1 MPSDTLYT
9 PQQKARCV
17 AWYAATQSQAQVQ
30 INFRREYGRNAQV
43 PSSSGILNWYNKFLE
58 TGTMSRK
65 KKDSNAFRA
74 GWSPTA
80 LQARSPPMAQRA
92 IPWSVGWETWFSTS
106 PDANCV
112 AGKFARSHS
121 LRFLL
126 VTVWPASPIFI
137 NEILVWIF
145 TC

>member
-58 TGTMSRK
+58 TGTLNRK
-65 KKDSNAFRA
+65 KKDSNKWVLTPEMEQTVLNLFRSEENKRELSTRKA
-74 GWSPTA
+74 A
-80 LQARSPPMAQRA
+80 AREDTPSR
-92 IPWSVGWETWFSTS
+92 TS
-106 PDANCV
+106 IRRVLKTHRFHSYKIQHHQKLTGV
-112 AGKFARSHS
+112 ASA
-121 LRFLL
+121 
-126 VTVWPASPIFI
+126 
-137 NEILVWIF
+137 
-145 TC
+145 